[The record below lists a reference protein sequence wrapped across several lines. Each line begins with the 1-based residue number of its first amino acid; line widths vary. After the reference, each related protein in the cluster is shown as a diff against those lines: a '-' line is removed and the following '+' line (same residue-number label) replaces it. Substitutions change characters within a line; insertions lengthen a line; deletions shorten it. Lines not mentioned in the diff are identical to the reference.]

1 MIRRLLVLLL
11 VPVGILGVASDRF
24 LGVISAANAQASIR
38 IAFYNIRSGEGIL
51 GLPGRPVPFQDTSN
65 CTDRSK
71 PLNAWGT
78 GLVQQTLTNAL
89 QADPA
94 ILALGLAESW
104 KTACASPER
113 VRAVLGWKAAS
124 DVENGV
130 ALVARYGFTDE
141 RWQQLDTSR
150 NKVPS
155 DTAWVLRAAVCT
167 EATCRRT
174 LLTYVAHWYATGPAQ
189 QSTYGTQA
197 RQTLD
202 FMQATSEGK
211 PHVLIGDLNV
221 WTAPGAICRQTP
233 NGAEALETLAAAKY
247 IDAWR
252 SVHGDQEG
260 FTGMLNRRGCG
271 DPEGSAWKRIDYAW
285 SPSTYRPL
293 DITRFGLV
301 QPGDAGPSDHYG
313 IVVSYPFEAVEH

>member
-1 MIRRLLVLLL
+1 MPCKPIQPSWR
-11 VPVGILGVASDRF
+11 
-24 LGVISAANAQASIR
+24 SAWPRA
-38 IAFYNIRSGEGIL
+38 
-51 GLPGRPVPFQDTSN
+51 GRP
-65 CTDRSK
+65 
-71 PLNAWGT
+71 
-78 GLVQQTLTNAL
+78 
-89 QADPA
+89 PA
-94 ILALGLAESW
+94 HLPSG
-104 KTACASPER
+104 CGPY
-113 VRAVLGWKAAS
+113 LGWKAAS

-174 LLTYVAHWYATGPAQ
+174 LLTYVTHWYTTGPAQ

-293 DITRFGLV
+293 DITRFGLARL
-301 QPGDAGPSDHYG
+301 QPTLKRLQHLAPTKWPRSGRRWSTTLAACSPPKAVPSASSIRKKSTACSG
-313 IVVSYPFEAVEH
+313 LVSPSI

>member
-1 MIRRLLVLLL
+1 MVWL
-11 VPVGILGVASDRF
+11 
-24 LGVISAANAQASIR
+24 
-38 IAFYNIRSGEGIL
+38 
-51 GLPGRPVPFQDTSN
+51 
-65 CTDRSK
+65 
-71 PLNAWGT
+71 
-78 GLVQQTLTNAL
+78 
-89 QADPA
+89 
-94 ILALGLAESW
+94 
-104 KTACASPER
+104 
-113 VRAVLGWKAAS
+113 LGWKAAS

-141 RWQQLDTSR
+141 RWQQLDTSH

-189 QSTYGTQA
+189 QTTYGTQA

-233 NGAEALETLAAAKY
+233 NGAEALETLAAAKN

-252 SVHGDQEG
+252 SVHGDRGRLYRDAQSPGLRRSGRFSVEADRLRLVTLDLSAARHDAVRPRP
-260 FTGMLNRRGCG
+260 TG
-271 DPEGSAWKRIDYAW
+271 
-285 SPSTYRPL
+285 
-293 DITRFGLV
+293 
-301 QPGDAGPSDHYG
+301 
-313 IVVSYPFEAVEH
+313 